1 MWFWSC
7 GSFETVMNLNWAGEA
22 TVSPAFSF
30 NRAPYSQALAAWTQ
44 WSELSLYS
52 DVNKL
57 SGASRLTTTTTCLIL
72 SFHSHTNSFIHA
84 VSQCYTA
91 TLAQWAWDKPYP
103 RRYITW
109 LWNSRVA
116 RVTSTPFANV
126 FENKWSWAWSKL
138 WPLFCNGCF
147 ISLLE
152 SSEFEFCLRLAKYFG
167 GFYVRLQTSI
177 VWFPFVFSRRDS
189 PHNFSLTRL
198 AHANTARW

>member
-1 MWFWSC
+1 MWFRSC

-91 TLAQWAWDKPYP
+91 TLAQWAWDKPY
-103 RRYITW
+103 
-109 LWNSRVA
+109 
-116 RVTSTPFANV
+116 
-126 FENKWSWAWSKL
+126 
-138 WPLFCNGCF
+138 
-147 ISLLE
+147 
-152 SSEFEFCLRLAKYFG
+152 
-167 GFYVRLQTSI
+167 
-177 VWFPFVFSRRDS
+177 SRRLS
-189 PHNFSLTRL
+189 PGYETHVLLVWHPHHLPMFLKTSEVELEVNCGLCFATDVLFHYSRARNSNFASD
-198 AHANTARW
+198 